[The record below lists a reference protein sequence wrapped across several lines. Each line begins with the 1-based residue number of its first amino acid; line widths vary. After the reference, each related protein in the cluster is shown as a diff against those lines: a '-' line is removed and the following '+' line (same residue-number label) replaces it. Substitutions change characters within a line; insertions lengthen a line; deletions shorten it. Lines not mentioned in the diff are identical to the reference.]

1 MGSTF
6 FVSVRPMLTR
16 QMLLLQCSLRWLCTT
31 LLVLGGVLSF
41 TLPALAAQDTS
52 AQVVVLRIER
62 EIDLGL
68 VPYLTRGLD
77 QAARERAR
85 AVVLE
90 IDTPGGRLDA
100 VLQMRDA
107 ILASPVRTIAFVN
120 RTAFSAGA
128 LVAIASDEIYM
139 APGSVMGAAAPVDQA
154 GEAASAKTISAVR
167 KTFKATAELRG
178 RDPRVAEAMVDPDVT
193 LDDLNSRGQLLTLTA
208 TEALTWGYA
217 RAIVTDRQ
225 ELLTAA
231 ELQAAVVTEVNPRLA
246 ENVVRFLTNPLV
258 ASLLISLGFL
268 LILADLFSGGFGAI
282 GVAGIGLFALFFW
295 GHFLAGLAGWEG
307 VVLVVLGLMLIAL
320 EIFVIPGFGL
330 AGLLG
335 GVALLGG
342 LFISLLGG
350 EIVTTADI
358 ERAGSTVLTT
368 VAIMLAGVL
377 LLIRFLP
384 RAAAIQGLILQSQVG
399 RADIAP
405 RPIVARG
412 RRSWIG
418 GDRLEAHSA
427 ANAGVGQAR
436 PDPRSLTGTMGIA
449 LSDLRPAGL
458 AEIAGARVDVITR
471 GDYIDAG
478 DVIEVILDEGYRRVV
493 RRAKQD

>member
-1 MGSTF
+1 
-6 FVSVRPMLTR
+6 MLIR
-16 QMLLLQCSLRWLCTT
+16 QILLILRVLRWLCPA
-31 LLVLGGVLSF
+31 LLVLVGVLSL
-41 TLPALAAQDTS
+41 TLPVVAAQDT
-52 AQVVVLRIER
+52 ATHVVVLRIED

-77 QAARERAR
+77 QAARDRAG
-85 AVVLE
+85 AVILE

-139 APGSVMGAAAPVDQA
+139 APGGVMGAAAPVDQA
-154 GEAASAKTISAVR
+154 GESAGAKTTSAVR

-193 LDDLNSRGQLLTLTA
+193 IDGLNSRGQLLTLTA
-208 TEALTWGYA
+208 DEARTWGYA
-217 RAIVTDRQ
+217 RALVADRQ
-225 ELLTAA
+225 ELLAA
-231 ELQAAVVTEVNPRLA
+231 AGLEGAVATEIDPRLA

-258 ASLLISLGFL
+258 ASLLVSLGFL

-282 GVAGIGLFALFFW
+282 GGAGLGLFALFFW

-307 VVLVVLGLMLIAL
+307 VALVVLGLALIAL
-320 EIFVIPGFGL
+320 EVFVIPGFGL
-330 AGLLG
+330 AGLVG
-335 GVALLGG
+335 GAALLGG

-350 EIVTTADI
+350 EIVTTADL

-368 VAIMLAGVL
+368 LAIMFAGTL
-377 LLIRFLP
+377 LLLRFLP

-399 RADIAP
+399 RADPAP
-405 RPIVARG
+405 RLVVEGA
-412 RRSWIG
+412 RRSWLE

-427 ANAGVGQAR
+427 ANAGAGHALA
-436 PDPRSLTGTMGIA
+436 DSRSLAGTTGVA